1 MQHFFKIG
9 QLRQFCSKLS
19 WTISG
24 LMGRLY
30 LLDVKLLPSHLDK
43 SRQWLDINW
52 LKLKLDKFAK
62 IVPTVSDN
70 AFIYQLSIFEFDEV
84 TKWPASNLSL
94 LSSVLNQNFAK
105 SSWQI
110 QMAALSNA
118 SNFHLALNCC
128 KHESDGALEH

>member
-1 MQHFFKIG
+1 
-9 QLRQFCSKLS
+9 
-19 WTISG
+19 
-24 LMGRLY
+24 MGRLY

-84 TKWPASNLSL
+84 TK
-94 LSSVLNQNFAK
+94 
-105 SSWQI
+105 
-110 QMAALSNA
+110 
-118 SNFHLALNCC
+118 
-128 KHESDGALEH
+128 